1 MRRLG
6 CQFLLLGYDEEGS
19 HGDVWE
25 LDPKKN
31 DNALVGGATT
41 ETYMNDED
49 EWEDVDGNR
58 AAVPEGLA
66 SHPEFAVEHHD
77 YDSDSSGGGTVGI
90 QMHTAVQEKTE

>member
-1 MRRLG
+1 M
-6 CQFLLLGYDEEGS
+6 FLLLGYDEEGS
-19 HGDVWE
+19 HGE
-25 LDPKKN
+25 E
-31 DNALVGGATT
+31 T
-41 ETYMNDED
+41 EEISGKAFMNDED

-66 SHPEFAVEHHD
+66 SDPEFAVEHHD